1 MIEHPDGWRTWT
13 QNAMIQYRVTEGD
26 MKIRFR
32 SKDGHRGWTKP
43 IMGGIDETIRQ
54 QLRDM
59 SGGQPDLPPVA
70 SKPDW
75 PAPRYAK

>member
-1 MIEHPDGWRTWT
+1 
-13 QNAMIQYRVTEGD
+13 MIQYRVTEGD

-43 IMGGIDETIRQ
+43 IMGSIDETIRR

-59 SGGQPDLPPVA
+59 SNGLADRHQT
-70 SKPDW
+70 K
-75 PAPRYAK
+75 